1 MKRYFLLTIILAL
14 TLTGTSFPQAT
25 KKQLKEKLVVLNPRQ
40 IDFMQ
45 RLDSDLRRPINWE
58 NQRGTIIYGAYG
70 RNLYYITQRIKA
82 GLRDSSNL
90 LAVMRGWK
98 SFSSMGYYEKL
109 NDHLKAETFQNLM
122 FFSVT
127 VEECH
132 DLLQMTDDE
141 IQGLA
146 NKYADYYQ
154 QIDIES
160 KKMDAKIKKL
170 PKY

>member
-14 TLTGTSFPQAT
+14 TVIGTSFPQAT
-25 KKQLKEKLVVLNPRQ
+25 KKQQKQKTVILNPRQ

-45 RLDSDLRRPINWE
+45 RLDYDLRRPISMD
-58 NQRGTIIYGAYG
+58 NQRGNVIYEAYG
-70 RNLYYITQRIKA
+70 SRISTVEKRISD
-82 GLRDSSNL
+82 GLRDRSNL
-90 LAVMRGWK
+90 IAVMNGWK
-98 SFSSMGYYEKL
+98 RFASKGYYEQL
-109 NDHLKAETFQNLM
+109 SDYLKAETFQNLM

-141 IQGLA
+141 IQVLA

>member
-14 TLTGTSFPQAT
+14 TVTGALYSQGT
-25 KKQLKEKLVVLNPRQ
+25 KKQSKQRAVILNPRQ

-45 RLDSDLRRPINWE
+45 RLDFDLCRPISMD
-58 NQRGTIIYGAYG
+58 NQRGIIIYEAYG
-70 RNLYYITQRIKA
+70 GRISTVEKRISD
-82 GLRDSSNL
+82 GLRDRSNL

-98 SFSSMGYYEKL
+98 RFSSMGYYEKF

-141 IQGLA
+141 IQALA

-154 QIDIES
+154 QIDIEA